1 MSTINGSSTTAVEV
15 EEELDLE
22 IEETERETARVLEAL
37 KKNKAKFAKEKEPV
51 RLPKCIRLLI
61 PISSSCKRDT

>member
-1 MSTINGSSTTAVEV
+1 MSAINGSSTTAVEG

-51 RLPKCIRLLI
+51 RLPMHQALNTYIYG
-61 PISSSCKRDT
+61 CKRDT